1 MQRTAL
7 SPSGL
12 PAVEPTREARVSKAY
27 RRTASL
33 LIPFLAL
40 TAASAAH
47 AALGGDVASVLRD
60 HEALRAAD
68 VVAVTTQQYDV
79 HEARSADGLQVH
91 QYVERTS
98 GKVFAVTWEGP
109 RSPDIGALLGASA
122 ELYYAAAHAHKG
134 SHHVLSID
142 DPNLSLTVLRLPRG
156 WQGKAYLPL
165 AIPAGIDRAE
175 IR

>member
-1 MQRTAL
+1 MLWMGVVAGGLRGL
-7 SPSGL
+7 GPS
-12 PAVEPTREARVSKAY
+12 RKARVSNAY
-27 RRTASL
+27 LRAASL
-33 LIPFLAL
+33 LVPFLAL
-40 TAASAAH
+40 TAAPAAN

-60 HEALRAAD
+60 HEALKAAD
-68 VVAVTTQQYDV
+68 VVAATTQQYDV
-79 HEARSADGLQVH
+79 HEARSADGLQVR

-109 RSPDIGALLGASA
+109 RSPDIGGLLGASA
-122 ELYYAAAHAHKG
+122 EIYYHAVHAHKG